1 MLANA
6 TIFASGLFESCACVY
21 SLGRPDASRP
31 WSSLGPTSKRT
42 PCLNGASTALVSLR
56 LRFTPPCRI
65 AALQGEPARQLQEA
79 EEGSQWFVDYWIVCS
94 SLLQLLKAIAQKKA
108 ALAEQ
113 QQS

>member
-1 MLANA
+1 MVKFGAYLEAHA
-6 TIFASGLFESCACVY
+6 VPEWCEHS
-21 SLGRPDASRP
+21 
-31 WSSLGPTSKRT
+31 
-42 PCLNGASTALVSLR
+42 PCL